1 MGPFRGLVGWVLLLG
16 CWWGPLRA
24 SAQERPPFALSL
36 HGRTSVAHAR
46 AERAAWFSITLP
58 LDTLARPKL
67 LPVASPSEPAAPPPG
82 SAQAEV
88 STPPVAKVAATPA
101 LSLGQL
107 QALAEFSRRACAV
120 ALAVAGVPA
129 ERRRVDSIAARA
141 RASAALPEIRL
152 RAQRN
157 TDQALRWAPTSDDPY
172 RVTQADGAGT
182 TLEASATFR
191 LDRLLF
197 AREELNAERLRQQ
210 AGAEHLKL
218 ERRVLDAV
226 LELFRARELACS
238 GDAEAEA
245 RGAALLRSA
254 ERFIELD
261 VMTAGW
267 FSAQAA
273 SLARALWGFP
283 EAVLGVC
290 SPPAPASAPAS
301 TKPVASLENSG

>member
-1 MGPFRGLVGWVLLLG
+1 MGLFRGLVSGMVFLG
-16 CWWGPLRA
+16 CWWVPLPA
-24 SAQERPPFALSL
+24 SAQEQTPFELSL
-36 HGRTSVAHAR
+36 HGRTTTARAR

-58 LDTLARPKL
+58 LDALARPKL
-67 LPVASPSEPAAPPPG
+67 LPVASPSEPAASPG
-82 SAQAEV
+82 SAQAPE
-88 STPPVAKVAATPA
+88 STLPVAKVAASPA
-101 LSLGQL
+101 LSFGQL

-129 ERRRVDSIAARA
+129 ERRRLDSITARA

-238 GDAEAEA
+238 TDADAEA

-254 ERFIELD
+254 ERFTELD

-273 SLARALWGFP
+273 SFARAVWGFS

-290 SPPAPASAPAS
+290 SPPAPRSEPAP
-301 TKPVASLENSG
+301 TNPVASLENSG

>member
-1 MGPFRGLVGWVLLLG
+1 MVLLG
-16 CWWGPLRA
+16 CWWGPLLA
-24 SAQERPPFALSL
+24 SAQEKPPLELSL
-36 HGRTSVAHAR
+36 HGRSTNSSAR
-46 AERAAWFSITLP
+46 VERAAWFSVTLP
-58 LDTLARPKL
+58 LDALARPKL
-67 LPVASPSEPAAPPPG
+67 LPVASTPEPAPSQPAD
-82 SAQAEV
+82 
-88 STPPVAKVAATPA
+88 STPSAATMPA
-101 LSLGQL
+101 LNFGQL

-120 ALAVAGVPA
+120 ALGAAGVPA
-129 ERRRVDSIAARA
+129 ERRRVDSIATRA
-141 RASAALPEIRL
+141 RASAALPEVRL

-182 TLEASATFR
+182 TLEASVTFR

-218 ERRVLDAV
+218 ERRVLDAL

-238 GDAEAEA
+238 AAADADA

-254 ERFIELD
+254 ERFTELD

-267 FSAQAA
+267 FLAQAP
-273 SLARALWGFP
+273 SFGRAVWGFP

-290 SPPAPASAPAS
+290 SPPAPASEPAP
-301 TKPVASLENSG
+301 TNPVASLENSG

>member
-1 MGPFRGLVGWVLLLG
+1 MGLFRGLVRWLVLLS
-16 CWWGPLRA
+16 CWCGPRLA
-24 SAQERPPFALSL
+24 SAQEQSLELSL
-36 HGRTSVAHAR
+36 HGRATTSSAR
-46 AERAAWFSITLP
+46 AERAAWLSVTLP
-58 LDTLARPKL
+58 LDALARPKL
-67 LPVASPSEPAAPPPG
+67 LPVAMPSEPSPSPPG
-82 SAQAEV
+82 SAQAAD
-88 STPPVAKVAATPA
+88 SNAPVAGARATPA
-101 LSLGQL
+101 LSFAQL

-120 ALAVAGVPA
+120 ALGVAGVPA
-129 ERRRVDSIAARA
+129 ERRRLDSIATRA

-210 AGAEHLKL
+210 SGAEHLKL

-238 GDAEAEA
+238 AAADADA
-245 RGAALLRSA
+245 RAVALLRGA
-254 ERFIELD
+254 ERFAELD

-267 FSAQAA
+267 FSAQAP
-273 SLARALWGFP
+273 SFARAVWGFP

-290 SPPAPASAPAS
+290 SPPAPASEPAP
-301 TKPVASLENSG
+301 TNPVASLENSG

>member
-1 MGPFRGLVGWVLLLG
+1 MGLFRGLVTWLILLG
-16 CWWGPLRA
+16 SWWGPRLA
-24 SAQERPPFALSL
+24 VAQEHPPLQLSL
-36 HGRTSVAHAR
+36 HGRSTTSSAR
-46 AERAAWFSITLP
+46 VERAAWLSLTLP
-58 LDTLARPKL
+58 FDALARPQL
-67 LPVASPSEPAAPPPG
+67 RAVASLSEPAEPARSAEHAASDPTAAG
-82 SAQAEV
+82 SD
-88 STPPVAKVAATPA
+88 VAPA
-101 LSLGQL
+101 LSFAQL

-120 ALAVAGVPA
+120 ALAVAGAPA
-129 ERRRVDSIAARA
+129 ERRRLDSIATRA

-182 TLEASATFR
+182 TLEASATFH

-197 AREELNAERLRQQ
+197 AREELNAARLRQQ

-218 ERRVLDAV
+218 ERRVLDAL
-226 LELFRARELACS
+226 LELFRARELSCS
-238 GDAEAEA
+238 ASAEAEA
-245 RGAALLRSA
+245 RGSALLRGA

-267 FSAQAA
+267 FSAQAP
-273 SLARALWGFP
+273 SFARAVWGFP

-290 SPPAPASAPAS
+290 RQPLPPSAPAA
-301 TKPVASLENSG
+301 TNPVASPENSG